1 MNDRVAFLVWVAALW
16 VLTYLAASLGTTLDP
31 FSQLYVLAPGFLLAV
46 PLAYWLVY
54 RGGLDR
60 LRERAD

>member
-1 MNDRVAFLVWVAALW
+1 MNDHAAFILWIAALW
-16 VLTYLAASLGTTLDP
+16 VLTYVGAALGTGPDP
-31 FSQLYVLAPGFLLAV
+31 FTQLFVLAPGLVLAV

-54 RGGLDR
+54 RGGLER